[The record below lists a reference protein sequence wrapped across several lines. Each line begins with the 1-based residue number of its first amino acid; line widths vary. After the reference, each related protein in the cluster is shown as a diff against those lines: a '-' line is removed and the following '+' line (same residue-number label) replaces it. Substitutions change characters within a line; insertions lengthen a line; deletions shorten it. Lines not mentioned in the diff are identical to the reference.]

1 MVQTTRVRID
11 KRAVISL
18 YLKVYIQVK
27 IGVRV
32 MGTRV
37 SGLNLKGTGT
47 CASFNF
53 RRAARAVTSLYD
65 RAFEPFGIR
74 STQFSILVG
83 VAKTQPTSI
92 SALSELLVID
102 RTTLTR
108 SLRLLKKQGL
118 LSISARAAKRQRFL
132 ELTPHGGQTLRS
144 SLPAWGAAQDQFVHT
159 IGAAYWVNF
168 RNELENLAHVAV
180 ALERK
185 QSADQP
191 AGAGHK

>member
-1 MVQTTRVRID
+1 MAI
-11 KRAVISL
+11 
-18 YLKVYIQVK
+18 
-27 IGVRV
+27 
-32 MGTRV
+32 RV
-37 SGLNLKGTGT
+37 SELNLNGTGS

-102 RTTLTR
+102 RSTLTR

-118 LSISARAAKRQRFL
+118 LMISARAEKRQRFL
-132 ELTPHGGQTLRS
+132 ELTARGAQALRA
-144 SLPAWGAAQDQFVHT
+144 SLPAWREAQERFVQT
-159 IGAAYWVNF
+159 LGPEYWANF
-168 RNELENLAHVAV
+168 RNELEKLAHVAV

-185 QSADQP
+185 QGDGD
-191 AGAGHK
+191 AGP

>member
-1 MVQTTRVRID
+1 MAARIP
-11 KRAVISL
+11 
-18 YLKVYIQVK
+18 Q
-27 IGVRV
+27 
-32 MGTRV
+32 
-37 SGLNLKGTGT
+37 LNLTGTGT

-53 RRAARAVTSLYD
+53 RRAARAITSLYD

-118 LSISARAAKRQRFL
+118 LTISARAAKRQRFL
-132 ELTPHGGQTLRS
+132 ELTPRGAQTLRA
-144 SLPAWGAAQDQFVHT
+144 SLPAWREAQERFVQT
-159 IGAAYWVNF
+159 IGVDYWVNF
-168 RNELENLAHVAV
+168 RNELEKLAHVAL
-180 ALERK
+180 ALERREGGT
-185 QSADQP
+185 QQ
-191 AGAGHK
+191 G